1 MKYREEDPNIR
12 NVTEEMS
19 KELARLLTDF
29 GLEGCRVFCVSVMRP
44 DALSVQ
50 FKPVT
55 PEQARKILAAVREVA
70 PEVIR

>member
-1 MKYREEDPNIR
+1 MRYREEDPNIR
-12 NVTEEMS
+12 NVSEEMG
-19 KELARLLTDF
+19 KELARLLADF

-55 PEQARKILAAVREVA
+55 PAQVRKILTAVREVA